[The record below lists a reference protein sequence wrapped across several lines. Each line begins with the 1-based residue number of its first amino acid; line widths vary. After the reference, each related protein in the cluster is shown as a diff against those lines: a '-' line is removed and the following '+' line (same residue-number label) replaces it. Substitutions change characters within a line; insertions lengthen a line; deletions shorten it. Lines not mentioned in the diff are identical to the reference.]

1 MASERGPW
9 PNPAEAPTDEDLAR
23 CVHCGLC
30 LNACPTYIVTGLE
43 AESPR
48 GRIYLARAVAEERVE
63 MTAAV
68 QSHWDLCLQ
77 CRACEVACPSGV
89 AYGRIMEHVRAQVA
103 AAPAHGAGQRR
114 WRRLVLRN
122 VVARRR
128 VLGVALA
135 LPRLYVGSPVRRMAR
150 ALGLT
155 RLLGPFGT
163 AEAGLPRGQGR
174 PLRPGDVLAAPD
186 VEAGQAVVFT
196 GCIMGELFGE
206 VHRATGRVLA
216 RCGIQG
222 LAAEGQVCCGA
233 LHAHDGDRDY
243 ARKLARTNVDA
254 LEPLNLPVVVNS
266 AGCGAAMKEYGE
278 LLAGDPSYAERA
290 RRLALRVRD
299 FSEYVAGLARPGGRF
314 EARVTYQDACHLAH
328 AQRIREQPRTLLAE
342 LDGCEMVETPGADVC
357 CGAAGLYSLVQ
368 PAMSAELRSRKA
380 SQFKAAA
387 ADVVVTANPG
397 CQMQYEAAIRATG
410 LKARVMHIAQ
420 VLDQAYRRAD

>member
-1 MASERGPW
+1 
-9 PNPAEAPTDEDLAR
+9 
-23 CVHCGLC
+23 
-30 LNACPTYIVTGLE
+30 VTGLE

-233 LHAHDGDRDY
+233 LHAHDGDLDY